1 VSIKNKLV
9 TAITTAGL
17 LAGLF
22 GSAFVPVARGA
33 AGTNDDATQ
42 TFDATS
48 EYALDTT
55 YAYVLTSVYPTFTV
69 AIDPDDATGDNGTYS
84 VTVAGGTIRS
94 CSGAATSA
102 TFGSIVSTTTSCSA
116 LITFDDAADSA
127 TWTIALNKLA
137 AGATVTVTVA
147 DDNSATLTGGLKFRG
162 ITASSTTTPDVSST
176 TSAAAIGA
184 NLTANTAG
192 TEWGMV
198 YTAIGDVAVDVE
210 NVYGTD
216 LTTSVIQATMTGGLA
231 GKIGVLAV
239 EAADCTG
246 ATVFDSSSSLVTD
259 GTSRVCI
266 GRADSLDVETAGT
279 GTLTITASGIVI
291 KTITIN
297 VYGDVKSITVTQA
310 MTSKTIAAGDV
321 DSTATLYFAKLTYKD
336 AAGNTLPLTAANLDA
351 LDDAVS
357 FETSAGVEIANTRI
371 DAGDAPNFDG
381 GVVASVDGYVSVDAT
396 LCTTALQGSFPITL
410 VYENANEDELTANI
424 NVVCT
429 SAATK
434 ITGIAMEKLLVGPG
448 EKFDVEL
455 TAIDDAGKPAGY
467 GATVADAATL
477 VLSPATNTAAGEI
490 RKTDGTQQ
498 AVGDFQGSDWVVADG
513 AGAVEVT
520 APTTKGTY
528 TMVLTYTD
536 IDGTATGSTAG
547 TYTLTVTVRDTNLA
561 SKADL
566 TAGPKKKIASA
577 DFGPGAAGLKVAFV
591 LENASGVT
599 KTFYRKANA
608 SGVAQY
614 TIALR
619 GTWTVYATFGDNIT
633 DTVTLKK

>member
-1 VSIKNKLV
+1 MSIKNKFA
-9 TAITTAGL
+9 TAVATAGL

-22 GSAFVPVARGA
+22 GSAFVPVARA
-33 AGTNDDATQ
+33 ADDAVQ

-48 EYALDTT
+48 EYAADAT

-69 AIDPDDATGDNGTYS
+69 VINPDAGDDSGVHS
-84 VTVAGGTIRS
+84 VSVSGGTIRG
-94 CSGAATSA
+94 CTIAGAGADAVPGSVIATS
-102 TFGSIVSTTTSCSA
+102 TTCSSS
-116 LITFDDAADSA
+116 ITFASGDHNA
-127 TWTIALNKLA
+127 TWTVQLNKLA
-137 AGATVTVTVA
+137 AGAIVTVTVA
-147 DDNSATLTGGLKFRG
+147 DDNTASLTAGLKIKG
-162 ITASSTTTPDVSST
+162 ITAASSTAPDVSST
-176 TSAAAIGA
+176 TSNAAIGA
-184 NLTANTAG
+184 NLTANTAA
-192 TEWGMV
+192 TEWRMA
-198 YTAIGDVAVDVE
+198 YTAVGDVAVEVE
-210 NVYGTD
+210 NVYGTA
-216 LTTSVIQATMTGGLA
+216 LTTSVIQATITGGLA
-231 GKIGVLAV
+231 GKIGVNAV
-239 EAADCTG
+239 DAADCTG
-246 ATVFDSSSSLVTD
+246 ITVFDSSSSLVTD
-259 GTSRVCI
+259 GADTVCI
-266 GRADSLDVETAGT
+266 GLVDSTDVATAGT

-310 MTSKTIAAGDV
+310 MTAKTIAAGDI

-336 AAGNTLPLTAANLDA
+336 GAGNTLPLTAADMDLI
-351 LDDAVS
+351 DDEVS
-357 FETSAGVEIANTRI
+357 FETSAGVVIANTRI
-371 DAGDAPNFDG
+371 DAGDTPNFEG
-381 GVVASVDGYVSVDAT
+381 GGAVSVDGYVSVDAT
-396 LCTTALQGSFPITL
+396 LCTTALQGAFPITV
-410 VYENANEDELTANI
+410 VYENANEDELNATI

-455 TAIDDAGKPAGY
+455 TAIDDAGKAAGY
-467 GATVADAATL
+467 GATVSDATTL

-490 RKTDGTQQ
+490 RATGGGQQ
-498 AVGDFQGSDWVVADG
+498 VVTEFQGGDWVVADG

-536 IDGTATGSTAG
+536 IDGTTTGSTAG

-566 TAGPKKKIASA
+566 TAGSKKKVASA

-619 GTWTVYATFGDNIT
+619 GTWTVYATFGDSIT

>member
-1 VSIKNKLV
+1 VSIKKRLV
-9 TAITTAGL
+9 TAVATAGL

-22 GSAFVPVARGA
+22 GSAFVPA
-33 AGTNDDATQ
+33 AYAANDDATQ

-48 EYALDTT
+48 EYAADAT
-55 YAYVLTSVYPTFTV
+55 YAYVLTSAYPTFTV
-69 AIDPDDATGDNGTYS
+69 VINPDHATDDNGTYS

-94 CSGAATSA
+94 CTGAADSTSV
-102 TFGSIVSTTTSCSA
+102 FGSIVSTSTSCSA
-116 LITFDDAADSA
+116 SITFDDAADNA
-127 TWTIALNKLA
+127 TWTISLNKLA
-137 AGATVTVTVA
+137 AAAIVTVTVA
-147 DDNSATLTGGLKFRG
+147 DDNSATLTGGLKFKG
-162 ITASSTTTPDVSST
+162 IAASSTTAPDVSST
-176 TSAAAIGA
+176 TSNAAIGA
-184 NLTANTAG
+184 NLTANTAA
-192 TEWGMV
+192 TEWRMV
-198 YTAIGDVAVDVE
+198 YTAVGDVAVEVE
-210 NVYGTD
+210 NVYGTA
-216 LTTSVIQATMTGGLA
+216 LTTSVIQATITGGLA
-231 GKIGVLAV
+231 GKIGVNAV
-239 EAADCTG
+239 DAADCTG
-246 ATVFDSSSSLVTD
+246 ITVFDSSSSLVTD
-259 GTSRVCI
+259 GADTVCI
-266 GRADSLDVETAGT
+266 GLVDADDVATAGT

-297 VYGDVKSITVTQA
+297 VYGDVKTITVTQA
-310 MTSKTIAAGDV
+310 MSSLTIGAGDL
-321 DSTATLYFAKLTYKD
+321 DGTATLNYAKLTYKD
-336 AAGNTLPLTAANLDA
+336 AAGNTLPLTAANMDA
-351 LDDAVS
+351 IDDAVS
-357 FETSAGVEIANTRI
+357 FETSAGVAIANTRI
-371 DAGDAPNFDG
+371 DVGDAANFETDH
-381 GVVASVDGYVSVDAT
+381 VSVDGYVSVDGT
-396 LCTTALQGSFPITL
+396 LCTTALQGAFPITV
-410 VYENANEDELTANI
+410 VYENANEDELNATI

-455 TAIDDAGKPAGY
+455 TALDDAGKAAGY
-467 GATVADAATL
+467 GATVSDAATL

-498 AVGDFQGSDWVVADG
+498 AVGDFQGADWVVVDG

-566 TAGPKKKIASA
+566 TAGPKQKIASA

-619 GTWTVYATFGDNIT
+619 GTWTVYATFGDSIT

>member
-1 VSIKNKLV
+1 M
-9 TAITTAGL
+9 

-22 GSAFVPVARGA
+22 GSAFVPA
-33 AGTNDDATQ
+33 AYAANDDATQ

-48 EYALDTT
+48 EYAADAT
-55 YAYVLTSVYPTFTV
+55 YAYMLTSAYPTFTV
-69 AIDPDDATGDNGTYS
+69 VINPDHATDDNGTYS

-94 CSGAATSA
+94 CTGAAVSA

-116 LITFDDAADSA
+116 LVTFDNAADSA

-137 AGATVTVTVA
+137 AGAIVTVTVA
-147 DDNSATLTGGLKFRG
+147 DDNSATLTGGLKFKG
-162 ITASSTTTPDVSST
+162 IAASSTTTPDVSST
-176 TSAAAIGA
+176 TSNAAIGA
-184 NLTANTAG
+184 NLTANTAA
-192 TEWGMV
+192 TEWRMV
-198 YTAIGDVAVDVE
+198 YTAVGDVAVEVE
-210 NVYGTD
+210 NVYGTA
-216 LTTSVIQATMTGGLA
+216 LTTSVIQATITGGLA
-231 GKIGVLAV
+231 GKVGVNAV
-239 EAADCTG
+239 DAADCTG
-246 ATVFDSSSSLVTD
+246 ITVFDSSSSLVTD
-259 GTSRVCI
+259 GADTVCI
-266 GRADSLDVETAGT
+266 GLVDADDVATAGT

-310 MTSKTIAAGDV
+310 MSSLTIGAGDL
-321 DSTATLYFAKLTYKD
+321 DGTATLNYAKLTYKD
-336 AAGNTLPLTAANLDA
+336 AAGNTLPLTAADMDA
-351 LDDAVS
+351 IDDAVS
-357 FETSAGVEIANTRI
+357 FETSAGVAIAATRI
-371 DAGDAPNFDG
+371 DVGDAANFETDH
-381 GVVASVDGYVSVDAT
+381 VSVDGYVSVDGT
-396 LCTTALQGSFPITL
+396 LCTTALQGSFPITV
-410 VYENANEDELTANI
+410 VYENANEDELNATI

-455 TAIDDAGKPAGY
+455 TALDDAGKAAGY
-467 GATVADAATL
+467 GATVSDATTL

-498 AVGDFQGSDWVVADG
+498 AVGDFQGADWVVVDG

-608 SGVAQY
+608 SGVANY

-619 GTWTVYATFGDNIT
+619 GTWTVYATFGDSIT

>member
-1 VSIKNKLV
+1 MPAVR
-9 TAITTAGL
+9 A
-17 LAGLF
+17 
-22 GSAFVPVARGA
+22 A
-33 AGTNDDATQ
+33 AGTDDDATQ

-48 EYALDTT
+48 EYALDAT

-69 AIDPDDATGDNGTYS
+69 AIDPDDATGDNGTFS

-116 LITFDDAADSA
+116 LITFDNAGDSA
-127 TWTIALNKLA
+127 AWTISLNKLA

-162 ITASSTTTPDVSST
+162 IASASTTAPDVSST
-176 TSAAAIGA
+176 TSNAAIGA
-184 NLTANTAG
+184 NLTANTAA
-192 TEWGMV
+192 TEWRMV
-198 YTAIGDVAVDVE
+198 YTEVGDVAVEVE
-210 NVYGTD
+210 NVYGTA
-216 LTTSVIQATMTGGLA
+216 LTTSVIQATITGGLA
-231 GKIGVLAV
+231 GKIGVNAV
-239 EAADCTG
+239 DAADCTG
-246 ATVFDSSSSLVTD
+246 ITVFDSSSSLVTD
-259 GTSRVCI
+259 GADTVCI
-266 GRADSLDVETAGT
+266 GLVDSTDVTTAGT

-310 MTSKTIAAGDV
+310 MTAKTIAAGDI

-336 AAGNTLPLTAANLDA
+336 GAGNTLPLTAANMDA
-351 LDDAVS
+351 IDDEVS
-357 FETSAGVEIANTRI
+357 FETSAGVVIANTRI
-371 DAGDAPNFDG
+371 DAGDTPNFEG
-381 GVVASVDGYVSVDAT
+381 GGAVSVDGYVSVDAT
-396 LCTTALQGSFPITL
+396 LCTTALQGAFPITV
-410 VYENANEDELTANI
+410 VYENANEDELNATI

-455 TAIDDAGKPAGY
+455 TAIDDAGKAAGY

-498 AVGDFQGSDWVVADG
+498 AVGDFQGADWVVADG

-536 IDGTATGSTAG
+536 IDGTTTGSTAG

-566 TAGPKKKIASA
+566 TAGSKKKVASA

-608 SGVAQY
+608 SGVASY

-619 GTWTVYATFGDNIT
+619 GTWTVYATFGDSIT

>member
-1 VSIKNKLV
+1 M
-9 TAITTAGL
+9 

-22 GSAFVPVARGA
+22 GSAFVPTAYA
-33 AGTNDDATQ
+33 ADDDATQ

-48 EYALDTT
+48 EYAADAT

-69 AIDPDDATGDNGTYS
+69 AINPDGATDDNGTYS

-94 CSGAATSA
+94 CNGAATSA

-116 LITFDDAADSA
+116 AITFDADTDSA
-127 TWTIALNKLA
+127 VWTISLNKLA

-147 DDNSATLTGGLKFRG
+147 DDNTATLTGALKLRG
-162 ITASSTTTPDVSST
+162 IAASSTTAPDVSST
-176 TSAAAIGA
+176 TSNAAIGA
-184 NLTANTAG
+184 DLTANTAA
-192 TEWGMV
+192 TEWRMV
-198 YTAIGDVAVDVE
+198 YTAVGDVAVEVE
-210 NVYGTD
+210 NVYGTA
-216 LTTSVIQATMTGGLA
+216 LTTSVIQATITGGLA
-231 GKIGVLAV
+231 GKIGVNAV
-239 EAADCTG
+239 DAADCTG
-246 ATVFDSSSSLVTD
+246 ITVFDSSSSLVTD
-259 GTSRVCI
+259 GADTVCI
-266 GRADSLDVETAGT
+266 GLVDSTDVTTAGT

-310 MTSKTIAAGDV
+310 MTSKTIAAGDI

-336 AAGNTLPLTAANLDA
+336 GAGNTLPLTAANMDA
-351 LDDAVS
+351 IDDEVS
-357 FETSAGVEIANTRI
+357 FETSAGVVIAATRI

-396 LCTTALQGSFPITL
+396 LCTTALQGAFPITV
-410 VYENANEDELTANI
+410 VYENANEDELNATI

-429 SAATK
+429 SAETK

-455 TAIDDAGKPAGY
+455 TAVDDAGKAAGY

-498 AVGDFQGSDWVVADG
+498 AVGDFQGADWVVADG

-536 IDGTATGSTAG
+536 IDGTTTGSTAG

-608 SGVAQY
+608 SGVAKY

-619 GTWTVYATFGDNIT
+619 GTWTVYATFGDSIT

>member
-1 VSIKNKLV
+1 M
-9 TAITTAGL
+9 
-17 LAGLF
+17 
-22 GSAFVPVARGA
+22 
-33 AGTNDDATQ
+33 
-42 TFDATS
+42 
-48 EYALDTT
+48 
-55 YAYVLTSVYPTFTV
+55 LTSAYPTFTV
-69 AIDPDDATGDNGTYS
+69 VINPDHATDDNGTYS

-94 CSGAATSA
+94 CTGAAVSA

-116 LITFDDAADSA
+116 LVTFDNAADSA

-137 AGATVTVTVA
+137 AGAIVTVTVA
-147 DDNSATLTGGLKFRG
+147 DDNSATLTGGLKFKG
-162 ITASSTTTPDVSST
+162 IAASSTTTPDVSST
-176 TSAAAIGA
+176 TSNAAIGA
-184 NLTANTAG
+184 NLTANTAA
-192 TEWGMV
+192 TEWRMV
-198 YTAIGDVAVDVE
+198 YTAVGDVAVEVE
-210 NVYGTD
+210 NVYGTA
-216 LTTSVIQATMTGGLA
+216 LTTSVIQATITGGLA
-231 GKIGVLAV
+231 GKVGVNAV
-239 EAADCTG
+239 DAADCTG
-246 ATVFDSSSSLVTD
+246 ITVFDSSSSLVTD
-259 GTSRVCI
+259 GADTVCI
-266 GRADSLDVETAGT
+266 GLVDADDVATAGT

-310 MTSKTIAAGDV
+310 MSSLTIGAGDL
-321 DSTATLYFAKLTYKD
+321 DGTATLNYAKLTYKD
-336 AAGNTLPLTAANLDA
+336 AAGNTLPLTAADMDA
-351 LDDAVS
+351 IDDAVS
-357 FETSAGVEIANTRI
+357 FETSAGVAIAATRI
-371 DAGDAPNFDG
+371 DVGDAANFETDH
-381 GVVASVDGYVSVDAT
+381 VSVDGYVSVDGT
-396 LCTTALQGSFPITL
+396 LCTTALQGSFPITV
-410 VYENANEDELTANI
+410 VYENANEDELNATI

-455 TAIDDAGKPAGY
+455 TALDDAGKAAGY
-467 GATVADAATL
+467 GATVSDATTL

-498 AVGDFQGSDWVVADG
+498 AVGDFQGADWVVVDG

-608 SGVAQY
+608 SGVANY

-619 GTWTVYATFGDNIT
+619 GTWTVYATFGDSIT

>member
-1 VSIKNKLV
+1 MSIKNKLV
-9 TAITTAGL
+9 TAVTTAGL

-22 GSAFVPVARGA
+22 GSAFVPAARAVAD
-33 AGTNDDATQ
+33 DDATH

-48 EYALDTT
+48 EYAADAT
-55 YAYVLTSVYPTFTV
+55 YAYMLTSVYPTFTV
-69 AIDPDDATGDNGTYS
+69 AINPDGATDDNGTYS

-102 TFGSIVSTTTSCSA
+102 TFGAITSTSTSCSA
-116 LITFDDAADSA
+116 LITFDADTDSA
-127 TWTIALNKLA
+127 VWTIALNKLA

-147 DDNSATLTGGLKFRG
+147 DDNSATLTNGLKFRG
-162 ITASSTTTPDVSST
+162 ITSASTTTPDVSST

-198 YTAIGDVAVDVE
+198 YSAIGDVAVDVE

-239 EAADCTG
+239 EAADCTA

-310 MTSKTIAAGDV
+310 MTSLTIGAGDL

-336 AAGNTLPLTAANLDA
+336 GAGNTLPLTAANMDA
-351 LDDAVS
+351 IDEAVS
-357 FETSAGVEIANTRI
+357 FETSAGVVIANTRI
-371 DAGDAPNFDG
+371 DAGDTPNFEG
-381 GVVASVDGYVSVDAT
+381 GGAVSVDGYVSVDAT
-396 LCTTALQGSFPITL
+396 LCTTALQGAFPITV
-410 VYENANEDELTANI
+410 VYENANEDELNATI

-455 TAIDDAGKPAGY
+455 TAIDDAGKAAGY

-498 AVGDFQGSDWVVADG
+498 AVGDFQGADWVVADG

-608 SGVAQY
+608 SGVASY

-619 GTWTVYATFGDNIT
+619 GTWTVYATFGDSIT

>member
-1 VSIKNKLV
+1 MSIKNKLV

-619 GTWTVYATFGDNIT
+619 GTWTVYATFGDSIT

>member
-1 VSIKNKLV
+1 VSIKKRLA
-9 TAITTAGL
+9 TAVATAGL

-22 GSAFVPVARGA
+22 GSAFVPA
-33 AGTNDDATQ
+33 AYAANDDATQ

-48 EYALDTT
+48 EYAADAT
-55 YAYVLTSVYPTFTV
+55 YAYVLTSAYPTFTV
-69 AIDPDDATGDNGTYS
+69 VINPDHATDDNGTYS

-94 CSGAATSA
+94 CTGAADSTSV
-102 TFGSIVSTTTSCSA
+102 FGSIVSTSTSCSA
-116 LITFDDAADSA
+116 SITFDDAADNA
-127 TWTIALNKLA
+127 TWTISLNKLA
-137 AGATVTVTVA
+137 AAAIVTVTVA
-147 DDNSATLTGGLKFRG
+147 DDNSATLTGGLKFKG
-162 ITASSTTTPDVSST
+162 IAASSTTAPDVSST
-176 TSAAAIGA
+176 TSNAAIGA
-184 NLTANTAG
+184 NLTANTAA
-192 TEWGMV
+192 TEWRMV
-198 YTAIGDVAVDVE
+198 YTAVGDVAVEVE
-210 NVYGTD
+210 NVYGTA
-216 LTTSVIQATMTGGLA
+216 LTTSVIQATITGGLA
-231 GKIGVLAV
+231 GKIGVNAV
-239 EAADCTG
+239 DAADCTG
-246 ATVFDSSSSLVTD
+246 ITVFDSSSSLVTD
-259 GTSRVCI
+259 GADTVCI
-266 GRADSLDVETAGT
+266 GLVDADDVATAGT

-297 VYGDVKSITVTQA
+297 VYGDVKTITVTQA
-310 MTSKTIAAGDV
+310 MSSLTIGAGDL
-321 DSTATLYFAKLTYKD
+321 DGTATLNYAKLTYKD
-336 AAGNTLPLTAANLDA
+336 AAGNTLPLTAADMDVI
-351 LDDAVS
+351 DDAVT
-357 FETSAGVEIANTRI
+357 FETSAGVAIAATRI
-371 DAGDAPNFDG
+371 DVGDAANFETDH
-381 GVVASVDGYVSVDAT
+381 VSVDGYVSVDGT
-396 LCTTALQGSFPITL
+396 LCTTALQGAFPITV
-410 VYENANEDELTANI
+410 VYENANEDELNATI

-455 TAIDDAGKPAGY
+455 TALDDAGKAAGY
-467 GATVADAATL
+467 GATVSDAATL

-498 AVGDFQGSDWVVADG
+498 AVGDFQGADWVVVDG

-566 TAGPKKKIASA
+566 TAGPKQKIASA

-619 GTWTVYATFGDNIT
+619 GTWTVYATFGDSIT
-633 DTVTLKK
+633 DTVTLQK

>member
-1 VSIKNKLV
+1 VSIKKRLV
-9 TAITTAGL
+9 TAVATAGL

-22 GSAFVPVARGA
+22 GSAFVPA
-33 AGTNDDATQ
+33 AYAANDDATQ

-48 EYALDTT
+48 EYAADAT
-55 YAYVLTSVYPTFTV
+55 YAYMLTSAYPTFTV
-69 AIDPDDATGDNGTYS
+69 VINPDHATDDNGTYS

-94 CSGAATSA
+94 CTGAADSTSV
-102 TFGSIVSTTTSCSA
+102 FGSIVSTSTSCSA
-116 LITFDDAADSA
+116 SITFDDAADNA
-127 TWTIALNKLA
+127 TWTISLNKLA
-137 AGATVTVTVA
+137 AAAIVTVTVA
-147 DDNSATLTGGLKFRG
+147 DDNSATLTGGLKFKG
-162 ITASSTTTPDVSST
+162 IAASSTTAPDVSST
-176 TSAAAIGA
+176 TSNAAIGA
-184 NLTANTAG
+184 NLTANTAA
-192 TEWGMV
+192 TEWRMV
-198 YTAIGDVAVDVE
+198 YTAVGDVAVEVE
-210 NVYGTD
+210 NVYGTA
-216 LTTSVIQATMTGGLA
+216 LTTSVIQATITGGLA
-231 GKIGVLAV
+231 GKIGVNAV
-239 EAADCTG
+239 DAADCTG
-246 ATVFDSSSSLVTD
+246 ITVFDSSSSLVTD
-259 GTSRVCI
+259 GADTVCI
-266 GRADSLDVETAGT
+266 GLVDADDVATAGT

-297 VYGDVKSITVTQA
+297 VYGDVKTITVTQA
-310 MTSKTIAAGDV
+310 MSSLTIGAGDL
-321 DSTATLYFAKLTYKD
+321 DGTATLNYAKLTYKD
-336 AAGNTLPLTAANLDA
+336 AAGNTLPLTAANMDA
-351 LDDAVS
+351 IDDAVS
-357 FETSAGVEIANTRI
+357 FETSAGVAIANTRI
-371 DAGDAPNFDG
+371 DVGDAANFETDH
-381 GVVASVDGYVSVDAT
+381 VSVDGYVSVDGT
-396 LCTTALQGSFPITL
+396 LCTTALQGAFPITV
-410 VYENANEDELTANI
+410 VYENANEDELNATI

-455 TAIDDAGKPAGY
+455 TALDDAGKAAGY
-467 GATVADAATL
+467 GATVSDAATL

-498 AVGDFQGSDWVVADG
+498 AVGDFQGADWVVVDG

-566 TAGPKKKIASA
+566 TAGPKQKIASA

-619 GTWTVYATFGDNIT
+619 GTWTVYATFGDSIT

>member
-1 VSIKNKLV
+1 
-9 TAITTAGL
+9 
-17 LAGLF
+17 
-22 GSAFVPVARGA
+22 
-33 AGTNDDATQ
+33 
-42 TFDATS
+42 
-48 EYALDTT
+48 
-55 YAYVLTSVYPTFTV
+55 
-69 AIDPDDATGDNGTYS
+69 
-84 VTVAGGTIRS
+84 
-94 CSGAATSA
+94 
-102 TFGSIVSTTTSCSA
+102 
-116 LITFDDAADSA
+116 
-127 TWTIALNKLA
+127 
-137 AGATVTVTVA
+137 
-147 DDNSATLTGGLKFRG
+147 
-162 ITASSTTTPDVSST
+162 
-176 TSAAAIGA
+176 
-184 NLTANTAG
+184 
-192 TEWGMV
+192 
-198 YTAIGDVAVDVE
+198 
-210 NVYGTD
+210 
-216 LTTSVIQATMTGGLA
+216 
-231 GKIGVLAV
+231 
-239 EAADCTG
+239 
-246 ATVFDSSSSLVTD
+246 
-259 GTSRVCI
+259 
-266 GRADSLDVETAGT
+266 
-279 GTLTITASGIVI
+279 
-291 KTITIN
+291 
-297 VYGDVKSITVTQA
+297 
-310 MTSKTIAAGDV
+310 
-321 DSTATLYFAKLTYKD
+321 
-336 AAGNTLPLTAANLDA
+336 
-351 LDDAVS
+351 
-357 FETSAGVEIANTRI
+357 
-371 DAGDAPNFDG
+371 
-381 GVVASVDGYVSVDAT
+381 
-396 LCTTALQGSFPITL
+396 L

-619 GTWTVYATFGDNIT
+619 GTWTVYATFGDSIT

>member
-1 VSIKNKLV
+1 VSIKKRLA
-9 TAITTAGL
+9 TAVATAGL

-22 GSAFVPVARGA
+22 GSAFVPA
-33 AGTNDDATQ
+33 AYAANDDATQ

-48 EYALDTT
+48 EYAADAT
-55 YAYVLTSVYPTFTV
+55 YAYVLTSAYPTFTV
-69 AIDPDDATGDNGTYS
+69 VINPDHATDDNGTYS

-94 CSGAATSA
+94 CTGAADSTSV
-102 TFGSIVSTTTSCSA
+102 FGSIVSTSTSCSA
-116 LITFDDAADSA
+116 SITFDDAADNA
-127 TWTIALNKLA
+127 TWTISLNKLA
-137 AGATVTVTVA
+137 AAAIVTVTVA
-147 DDNSATLTGGLKFRG
+147 DDNSATLTGGLKFKG
-162 ITASSTTTPDVSST
+162 IAASSTTAPDVSST
-176 TSAAAIGA
+176 TSNAAIGA
-184 NLTANTAG
+184 NLTANTAA
-192 TEWGMV
+192 TEWRMV
-198 YTAIGDVAVDVE
+198 YTAVGDVAVEVE
-210 NVYGTD
+210 NVYGTA
-216 LTTSVIQATMTGGLA
+216 LTTSVIQATITGGLA
-231 GKIGVLAV
+231 GKIGVNAV
-239 EAADCTG
+239 DAADCTG
-246 ATVFDSSSSLVTD
+246 ITVFDSSSSLVTD
-259 GTSRVCI
+259 GADTVCI
-266 GRADSLDVETAGT
+266 GLVDADDVATAGT

-297 VYGDVKSITVTQA
+297 VYGDVKTITVTQA
-310 MTSKTIAAGDV
+310 MSSLTIGAGDL
-321 DSTATLYFAKLTYKD
+321 DGTATLNYAKLTYKD
-336 AAGNTLPLTAANLDA
+336 AAGNTLPLTAANMDA
-351 LDDAVS
+351 IDDAVS
-357 FETSAGVEIANTRI
+357 FETSAGVAIANTRI
-371 DAGDAPNFDG
+371 DVGDAANFETDH
-381 GVVASVDGYVSVDAT
+381 VSVDGYVSVDGT
-396 LCTTALQGSFPITL
+396 LCTTALQGAFPITV
-410 VYENANEDELTANI
+410 VYENANEDELNATI

-455 TAIDDAGKPAGY
+455 TALDDAGKAAGY
-467 GATVADAATL
+467 GATVSDAATL

-498 AVGDFQGSDWVVADG
+498 AVGDFQGADWVVVDG

-566 TAGPKKKIASA
+566 TAGPKQKIASA

-608 SGVAQY
+608 SGVAKY

-619 GTWTVYATFGDNIT
+619 GTWTVYATFGDSIT
-633 DTVTLKK
+633 DTVTLRK

>member
-1 VSIKNKLV
+1 
-9 TAITTAGL
+9 
-17 LAGLF
+17 
-22 GSAFVPVARGA
+22 
-33 AGTNDDATQ
+33 
-42 TFDATS
+42 
-48 EYALDTT
+48 
-55 YAYVLTSVYPTFTV
+55 
-69 AIDPDDATGDNGTYS
+69 
-84 VTVAGGTIRS
+84 
-94 CSGAATSA
+94 
-102 TFGSIVSTTTSCSA
+102 
-116 LITFDDAADSA
+116 
-127 TWTIALNKLA
+127 LNKLA
-137 AGATVTVTVA
+137 AAAIVTVTVA
-147 DDNSATLTGGLKFRG
+147 DDNSATLTGGLKFKG
-162 ITASSTTTPDVSST
+162 IAASSTTAPDVSST
-176 TSAAAIGA
+176 TSNAAIGA
-184 NLTANTAG
+184 NLTANTAA
-192 TEWGMV
+192 TEWRMV
-198 YTAIGDVAVDVE
+198 YTAVGDVAVEVE
-210 NVYGTD
+210 NVYGTA
-216 LTTSVIQATMTGGLA
+216 LTTSVIQATITGGLA
-231 GKIGVLAV
+231 GKIGVNAV
-239 EAADCTG
+239 DAADCTG
-246 ATVFDSSSSLVTD
+246 ITVFDSSSSLVTD
-259 GTSRVCI
+259 GADTVCI
-266 GRADSLDVETAGT
+266 GLVDADDVATAGT

-297 VYGDVKSITVTQA
+297 VYGDVKTITVTQA
-310 MTSKTIAAGDV
+310 MSSLTIGAGDL
-321 DSTATLYFAKLTYKD
+321 DGTATLNYAKLTYKD
-336 AAGNTLPLTAANLDA
+336 AAGNTLPLTAANMDA
-351 LDDAVS
+351 IDDAVS
-357 FETSAGVEIANTRI
+357 FETSAGVAIANTRI
-371 DAGDAPNFDG
+371 DVGDAANFETDH
-381 GVVASVDGYVSVDAT
+381 VSVDGYVSVDGT
-396 LCTTALQGSFPITL
+396 LCTTALQGAFPITV
-410 VYENANEDELTANI
+410 VYENANEDELNATI

-455 TAIDDAGKPAGY
+455 TALDDAGKAAGY
-467 GATVADAATL
+467 GATVSDAATL

-498 AVGDFQGSDWVVADG
+498 AVGDFQGADWVVVDG

-566 TAGPKKKIASA
+566 TAGPKQKIASA

-619 GTWTVYATFGDNIT
+619 GTWTVYATFGDSIT

>member
-1 VSIKNKLV
+1 
-9 TAITTAGL
+9 
-17 LAGLF
+17 
-22 GSAFVPVARGA
+22 
-33 AGTNDDATQ
+33 
-42 TFDATS
+42 
-48 EYALDTT
+48 
-55 YAYVLTSVYPTFTV
+55 
-69 AIDPDDATGDNGTYS
+69 
-84 VTVAGGTIRS
+84 
-94 CSGAATSA
+94 
-102 TFGSIVSTTTSCSA
+102 
-116 LITFDDAADSA
+116 
-127 TWTIALNKLA
+127 
-137 AGATVTVTVA
+137 
-147 DDNSATLTGGLKFRG
+147 
-162 ITASSTTTPDVSST
+162 
-176 TSAAAIGA
+176 
-184 NLTANTAG
+184 
-192 TEWGMV
+192 MV
-198 YTAIGDVAVDVE
+198 YTNIGDVTVDVE

-239 EAADCTG
+239 EAANCDA

-297 VYGDVKSITVTQA
+297 VYGDVKTITVTQA
-310 MTSKTIAAGDV
+310 MSSLTIGAGDLE
-321 DSTATLYFAKLTYKD
+321 SAAALYFAKLTYKD
-336 AAGNTLPLTAANLDA
+336 AAGNTLPLTAADMDA
-351 LDDAVS
+351 IDDAVS
-357 FETSAGVEIANTRI
+357 FETSAGVAIAATRI
-371 DAGDAPNFDG
+371 DVGDNVDFEAAAGSLSA
-381 GVVASVDGYVSVDAT
+381 DGYVSVDGT
-396 LCTTALQGSFPITL
+396 LCTTALQGSFPITV
-410 VYENANEDELTANI
+410 VYENANEDELNATI

-455 TAIDDAGKPAGY
+455 TALDDAGKAAGY
-467 GATVADAATL
+467 GATVSDATTL

-498 AVGDFQGSDWVVADG
+498 AVGDFQGADWVVVDG

-608 SGVAQY
+608 SGVAKY

-619 GTWTVYATFGDNIT
+619 GTWTVYATFGDSIT

>member
-1 VSIKNKLV
+1 M
-9 TAITTAGL
+9 
-17 LAGLF
+17 
-22 GSAFVPVARGA
+22 
-33 AGTNDDATQ
+33 
-42 TFDATS
+42 
-48 EYALDTT
+48 EY
-55 YAYVLTSVYPTFTV
+55 
-69 AIDPDDATGDNGTYS
+69 N
-84 VTVAGGTIRS
+84 
-94 CSGAATSA
+94 
-102 TFGSIVSTTTSCSA
+102 
-116 LITFDDAADSA
+116 
-127 TWTIALNKLA
+127 
-137 AGATVTVTVA
+137 
-147 DDNSATLTGGLKFRG
+147 
-162 ITASSTTTPDVSST
+162 
-176 TSAAAIGA
+176 
-184 NLTANTAG
+184 
-192 TEWGMV
+192 
-198 YTAIGDVAVDVE
+198 AIGDVAVDVE

-239 EAADCTG
+239 EAADCTA

-266 GRADSLDVETAGT
+266 GRVDSLDVATAGT

-310 MTSKTIAAGDV
+310 MTSLTIGAGDL

-336 AAGNTLPLTAANLDA
+336 GAGNTLPLTAANMDA
-351 LDDAVS
+351 IDEAVS
-357 FETSAGVEIANTRI
+357 FETSAGVVIANTRI
-371 DAGDAPNFDG
+371 DAGDTPNFEG
-381 GVVASVDGYVSVDAT
+381 GGAVSVDGYVSVDAT
-396 LCTTALQGSFPITL
+396 LCTTALQGAFPITV
-410 VYENANEDELTANI
+410 VYENANEDELNATI

-455 TAIDDAGKPAGY
+455 TAIDDAGKAAGY

-498 AVGDFQGSDWVVADG
+498 AVGDFQGADWVVADG

-536 IDGTATGSTAG
+536 IDGTTTGSTAG

-566 TAGPKKKIASA
+566 TAGSKKKVASA

-608 SGVAQY
+608 SGVASY

-619 GTWTVYATFGDNIT
+619 GTWTVYATFGDSIT

>member
-1 VSIKNKLV
+1 MSIKNKLV

-22 GSAFVPVARGA
+22 GSAFVPVAHA
-33 AGTNDDATQ
+33 ANDDATQ

-48 EYALDTT
+48 EYAADAT

-69 AIDPDDATGDNGTYS
+69 VINPDHATDDNGTYS

-94 CSGAATSA
+94 CTGAADSTSV
-102 TFGSIVSTTTSCSA
+102 FGSIVSGTTSCSA
-116 LITFDDAADSA
+116 NVTFDDAADNA
-127 TWTIALNKLA
+127 TWTISLNKLA

-147 DDNSATLTGGLKFRG
+147 DDNTASLTAGLKFKG
-162 ITASSTTTPDVSST
+162 ITAASSTTPDVSST
-176 TSAAAIGA
+176 TSNAAIGA
-184 NLTANTAG
+184 NLTANTAA
-192 TEWGMV
+192 TEWRMV
-198 YTAIGDVAVDVE
+198 YSAVGDVAVEVE
-210 NVYGTD
+210 NVYGTA
-216 LTTSVIQATMTGGLA
+216 LTTSVIQATITGGLA
-231 GKIGVLAV
+231 GKIGVNAV
-239 EAADCTG
+239 DAADCTG
-246 ATVFDSSSSLVTD
+246 VTVFDSSSSLVTD
-259 GTSRVCI
+259 GADTVCI
-266 GRADSLDVETAGT
+266 GLVDSLDVATAGT
-279 GTLTITASGIVI
+279 GTLTITASGIVV

-310 MTSKTIAAGDV
+310 MTSLTIGAGDL

-336 AAGNTLPLTAANLDA
+336 GAGNTLPLTAADMDLIDEE
-351 LDDAVS
+351 VS
-357 FETSAGVEIANTRI
+357 FETSAGVVIANTRI
-371 DAGDAPNFDG
+371 DAGDTPNFDG

-396 LCTTALQGSFPITL
+396 LCTTALQGAFPITV
-410 VYENANEDELTANI
+410 VYENANEDELNATI

-448 EKFDVEL
+448 EKFDVQL
-455 TAIDDAGKPAGY
+455 TAIDDAGKAAGY

-498 AVGDFQGSDWVVADG
+498 AVGDFQGADWVVADG

-566 TAGPKKKIASA
+566 TAGPKQKIASA

-608 SGVAQY
+608 SGVASY

-619 GTWTVYATFGDNIT
+619 GTWTVYATFGDSIT

>member
-1 VSIKNKLV
+1 M

-619 GTWTVYATFGDNIT
+619 GTWTVYATFGDSIT

>member
-1 VSIKNKLV
+1 V

-619 GTWTVYATFGDNIT
+619 GTWTVYATFGDSIT

>member
-619 GTWTVYATFGDNIT
+619 GTWTVYATFGDSIT